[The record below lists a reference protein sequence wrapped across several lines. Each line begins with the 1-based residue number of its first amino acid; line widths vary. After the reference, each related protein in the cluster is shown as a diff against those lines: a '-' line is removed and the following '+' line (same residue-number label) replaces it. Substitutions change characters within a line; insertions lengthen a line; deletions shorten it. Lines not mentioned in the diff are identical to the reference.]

1 MGCPLEKGKRLMFI
15 QSAELTPAP
24 GKSGQLGPMVTKMR
38 DVLSSETGKQWWSWA
53 ALAGRPFGTQLLSTR
68 AEGFADMVGAQ
79 MKLMGSEAWAGLSHD
94 AAGVLAHPAETYLA
108 EAIAV
113 TGEPAEPRQFTMVT
127 RATMGGNDMAA
138 TVGWSIAAMEHITK
152 ITGHGGTVATTAAGS
167 LFQVFWMGGC
177 DTAEEL
183 DAMTQTMNGDADY
196 QGMIAQAGADDL
208 FLDGSVER
216 MVLVKMP

>member
-1 MGCPLEKGKRLMFI
+1 MFI
-15 QSAELTPAP
+15 QSAELTAAP
-24 GKSGQLGPMVTKMR
+24 GKSGELGPMVTQMR
-38 DVLSSETGKQWWSWA
+38 DILSSETGKQWWSWA
-53 ALAGRPFGTQLLSTR
+53 VLAGRPFGTQLLSTR
-68 AEGFADMVGAQ
+68 ADGFADMVNSQ
-79 MKLMGSEAWAGLSHD
+79 MQLMGSEAWAALSSG
-94 AAGVLAHPAETYLA
+94 ANGVLAHAAETYLA
-108 EAIAV
+108 EIIAM
-113 TGEPAEPRQFTMVT
+113 TGEPGEPKQFTTAT

-183 DAMTQTMNGDADY
+183 DAMTQTMNSDADY